1 LFSPANVPPQII
13 QQLTQAVRE
22 AVQDE
27 QFKSSMQKG
36 NSILQYMDGE
46 EFNNYWKSE
55 VKKLQETVKFIGKVE
70 D

>member
-1 LFSPANVPPQII
+1 
-13 QQLTQAVRE
+13 
-22 AVQDE
+22 
-27 QFKSSMQKG
+27 MQKG